1 MTREAQ
7 ALANAWPAAR
17 EIFERLDG
25 RQFANTEEFGAAY
38 SEASTDIGP
47 KPRFY
52 SAEESIDLA
61 LLNGTV
67 IIDESGIISIDL
79 GEK

>member
-1 MTREAQ
+1 MTRESQ
-7 ALANAWPAAR
+7 ALANAWPAAK

-25 RQFANTEEFGAAY
+25 RQFANPEEFGTAY
-38 SEASTDIGP
+38 TEASVEIGP

-67 IIDESGIISIDL
+67 TIDEAGIISIDL